1 MWNDN
6 SVFLPLEPSEHH
18 EMTQR
23 EELPDERD
31 LGGVGIVR
39 VGSAC

>member
-6 SVFLPLEPSEHH
+6 SVFLPLEPSEQH
-18 EMTQR
+18 EMTQW
-23 EELPDERD
+23 EELPDER
-31 LGGVGIVR
+31 GPGWGGIVR

>member
-6 SVFLPLEPSEHH
+6 SVFLPLEPLVQH

-39 VGSAC
+39 VGSAF